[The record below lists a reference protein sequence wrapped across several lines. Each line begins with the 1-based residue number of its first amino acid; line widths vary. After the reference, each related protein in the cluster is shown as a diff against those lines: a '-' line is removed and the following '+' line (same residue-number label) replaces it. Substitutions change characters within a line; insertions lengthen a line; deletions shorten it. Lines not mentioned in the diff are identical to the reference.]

1 MRVTRSADSHEL
13 VVLAQ
18 ALATGSA
25 RWTGGIVTTVLAG
38 VLTTVPG
45 DVLMH
50 VEQAGVAR
58 PTRGAA
64 GGVPAKL
71 ADVPGRALLDVDVRA
86 RRGMRAGTAR
96 RRG

>member
-1 MRVTRSADSHEL
+1 MTRSADSHEL

-25 RWTGGIVTTVLAG
+25 RWTGGIVATILAG
-38 VLTTVPG
+38 VLTTVAR

-50 VEQAGVAR
+50 VERTGVAGT
-58 PTRGAA
+58 TRGAA

-86 RRGMRAGTAR
+86 
-96 RRG
+96 